1 MKLATWEVVPLPAR
15 EGRCM
20 HNFGGNIVNRI
31 LLKSTV
37 LAMSAGLLAV
47 LGGCVV
53 LPGTPSA
60 DLVLTGGKIVT
71 VDQAFSIHSAVAV
84 RGERIV
90 AVGTDSEI
98 LRLAG
103 PSTRQIDLRGR
114 TVIPGL
120 IDSHLHNAGGG
131 PGVALADVRNLAELF
146 ATVAARV
153 KVTPPGALI
162 VSNADWHEAQ
172 LQEKRLPQRKELDA
186 VAPDHPL
193 VLIRG
198 GHEYILNSAAFR
210 KWGITRE
217 TRSPPG
223 GEIGLGAD
231 GELDGELVDTAKQ
244 LVQLPPPA
252 KLVTEE
258 IVAQMKQLNSVGIT
272 GIRVPGSFQLGGDAI
287 TPYRFFQQLR
297 AEGKLT
303 LRVNYLFRIYDFG
316 SVEGVRA
323 TIDKWGVK
331 PDEGDEWLRIG
342 GMKTL
347 VDGGFEGGLMRELY
361 AAPYDKGGKYRGIQ
375 VVPPDKYTAVVR
387 ELNRRGWRVA
397 THAVGDAAIDEV
409 LAAYETANRDQ
420 SIVGKQWAIEHA
432 FIARPDHYPRIRA
445 LGVVIAAQ
453 DHLYLA
459 APSMKKYWGR
469 ERAENV
475 TPLRT
480 FLSEGLLVGGGTDS
494 PVIPY
499 SPFWSLYHFIT
510 RDTISDGVYGPG
522 ERVSRQDA
530 LRVYTINNARLMFED
545 RIKGSLEPGKLAD
558 LVVLSGDILTIPEKQ
573 IESLRALATMV
584 GGKFVYTAPEWQ

>member
-1 MKLATWEVVPLPAR
+1 MNSVCT
-15 EGRCM
+15 
-20 HNFGGNIVNRI
+20 H
-31 LLKSTV
+31 LLWLV
-37 LAMSAGLLAV
+37 FVGMA
-47 LGGCVV
+47 LGGCAGVADA
-53 LPGTPSA
+53 PPAAA
-60 DLVLTGGKIVT
+60 DLVFVGGKIIT
-71 VDQAFSIHSAVAV
+71 VDPGFSIKSALAV
-84 RGERIV
+84 RGERIL
-90 AVGTDSEI
+90 AVGTDAEI
-98 LRLAG
+98 RRHMVPA
-103 PSTRQIDLRGR
+103 TRVIDLRGR

-131 PGVALADVRNLAELF
+131 PGVALAEARTLAEVF
-146 ATVAARV
+146 AAIAARV
-153 KVTPPGALI
+153 KVTPLGALI
-162 VSNADWHEAQ
+162 VSNSDWHEAQ
-172 LQEKRLPQRKELDA
+172 LLEKRLPQRKELDA

-210 KWGITRE
+210 KWNVTRA
-217 TRSPPG
+217 TKAPAG
-223 GEIGLGAD
+223 GEIGHDPD
-231 GELDGELVDTAKQ
+231 GELDGELVDTAKG
-244 LVQLPPPA
+244 LVQLPPPE
-252 KLVTEE
+252 KLVAEE
-258 IVAQMKQLNSVGIT
+258 IVLQMKQLNAVGIT
-272 GIRVPGSFQLGGDAI
+272 GIRVPGAFQLGGDPI

-303 LRVNYLFRIYDFG
+303 LRVNYLLRIYDFS
-316 SVEGVRA
+316 SVERVRA

-331 PDEGDEWLRIG
+331 PDEGDEWLRVG

-347 VDGGFEGGLMRELY
+347 VDGGFEGGHMRDLY
-361 AAPYDKGGKYRGIQ
+361 AAPFDRGGKYRGLQ
-375 VVPPDKYTAVVR
+375 VVPPDKFTAVVK
-387 ELNRRGWRVA
+387 ELNRLGWRVA
-397 THAVGDAAIDEV
+397 THAVGDAAIDQV
-409 LAAYETANRDQ
+409 LDAYEAANRER

-475 TPLRT
+475 TPLNT
-480 FLSEGLLVGGGTDS
+480 FLREGLLVGGGTDS

-510 RDTISDGVYGPG
+510 RDTISDGVYGPQQ
-522 ERVSRQDA
+522 RVSRQDA
-530 LRVYTINNARLMFED
+530 LRVYTINNAKLMFED
-545 RIKGSLEPGKLAD
+545 QVKGSLEPGKLAD

-584 GGKFVYTAPEWQ
+584 GGRFVYTAPDWQ